1 MHDLTTRLSLMI
13 ALNAIETRLAAEP
26 DSVGVRFDRAR
37 CIQALGRADDALRA
51 YGDVLARDPGH
62 LRAMNALGLLLLDA
76 DQLAEAETVFGEA
89 VARHPDDAESRVN
102 LAYVRG
108 QLGDRASAREHY
120 EVAVRLDPTSALAQH
135 GLAAVL
141 EALGEESAARHHR
154 DLGFAQRP
162 ITELRYRGRGTPT
175 RVLLVG
181 TATDGNLV
189 TRRLLDDRVF
199 LTYALVVEHYD
210 PATPLPPH
218 DLVVNAIGEADV
230 CAPQLAAVQAILGV
244 TSAPVVNHPSAVLT
258 TGREAIARRL
268 RDLPDVLT
276 PTIVRFP
283 RAVLAGASAGTA
295 LANQGLRP
303 PFLLRAPGHHG
314 GKHFERVDDLAA
326 LPAALAQ
333 LPGDELLAISFLDA
347 RGADGNIRKYRVMIV
362 DGRLYP
368 LHLAIGERWK
378 LHYFSADMANS
389 AAHRTEEAA
398 FLADLPTTLG
408 PRAMTALKRISA
420 ELGLDYAGID
430 FGVDRDG
437 RVLVFE
443 ANATMVVP
451 PADPEPAF
459 AYRRP
464 AAERIIA
471 AVHTMLLA
479 RAER

>member
-1 MHDLTTRLSLMI
+1 MI
-13 ALNAIETRLAAEP
+13 ALNAIETRLAGEP
-26 DSVGVRFDRAR
+26 DSVELRFDRAR
-37 CIQALGRADDALRA
+37 CIQALGRANDALRA
-51 YGDVLARDPGH
+51 YGDVLARDPSH

-76 DQLAEAETVFGEA
+76 DQPAEAEAVFGEA
-89 VARHPDDAESRVN
+89 VARHPADAESRVN

-108 QLGDRASAREHY
+108 QRGDRASAREHY

-141 EALGEESAARHHR
+141 EALGEAAAARRHR
-154 DLGFAQRP
+154 ELGFAQRP
-162 ITELRYRGRGTPT
+162 ITELRYRGRGAPT
-175 RVLLVG
+175 RVLLLG
-181 TATDGNLV
+181 TAADGNLV

-230 CAPQLAAVQAILGV
+230 CAPQLAVAQAILV
-244 TSAPVVNHPSAVLT
+244 ATSAPVVNHPRTVLA
-258 TGREAIARRL
+258 TGREAVARRL
-268 RDLPDVLT
+268 RDLPDVVT

-283 RAVLAGASAGTA
+283 RALLAGASAGTA

-314 GKHFERVDDLAA
+314 GEHFERVDDLAA
-326 LPAALAQ
+326 LPAALAH
-333 LPGDELLAISFLDA
+333 LPGDELLALSFLDA
-347 RGADGNIRKYRVMIV
+347 RGADGNVRKYRVMSV

-378 LHYFSADMANS
+378 LHYFSADMTNS
-389 AAHRTEEAA
+389 PAHRAEEAA
-398 FLADLPTTLG
+398 FLADLPATLG
-408 PRAMTALKRISA
+408 PRVAAALERISD

-430 FGVDRDG
+430 FGIDREG
-437 RVLVFE
+437 HVLVFE

-451 PADPEPAF
+451 PADPDPAC

-464 AAERIIA
+464 AAEQIIA